1 MEVIFVAVAHKS
13 AISVGL
19 IYIPVDLFKTT
30 RDISISFNQ
39 LCKDT
44 HQRVRYKK
52 YCPSCNKEVK
62 SDDII
67 KGYEFEKDR
76 YVTITEEELEKIKT
90 KKDKTIHVL
99 HFAKMEDVDS
109 IYFEKNYYVVPHS
122 GGEKA
127 FELFRQALLTEEK
140 VAIAKT
146 VIGTNES
153 LIVLYPTD
161 DGIIAKMLYYQEE
174 IQEIPKL
181 QAKVELDENELM
193 MAKTLISSM
202 TKEFDISAYHDEYQE
217 RLREAIQKKIE
228 GQEIVD
234 VDENRPDN
242 VIDFMDALKKTIEM
256 NKNNPFAGTA

>member
-1 MEVIFVAVAHKS
+1 MAVAHKS

-19 IYIPVDLFKTT
+19 IYIPVDLYKTT
-30 RDISISFNQ
+30 RDISINFNQ

-52 YCPSCNKEVK
+52 YCPSCNKEVTTE
-62 SDDII
+62 DII

-76 YVTITEEELEKIKT
+76 YVKISEEELEKIKT

-99 HFAKMEDVDS
+99 HFAKMSDVDP
-109 IYFEKNYYVVPHS
+109 IYFEKNYYVVPHV

-127 FELFRQALLTEEK
+127 FELFRQALLVEEK
-140 VAIAKT
+140 VAVAKT
-146 VIGTNES
+146 VMGTNES
-153 LIVLYPTD
+153 LIVLYPTNE
-161 DGIIAKMLYYQEE
+161 GIIAKLLFYQEE

-181 QAKVELDENELM
+181 TTKPEVEDNELM
-193 MAKTLISSM
+193 MAKTLITSM
-202 TKEFDISAYHDEYQE
+202 TKEFDITAYHDEYQE
-217 RLREAIQKKIE
+217 RLRSAIQKKIE

-234 VDENRPDN
+234 ADQGKQDN

-256 NKNNPFAGTA
+256 KQDHPFVGTA

>member
-109 IYFEKNYYVVPHS
+109 IYFEKNYYVVPHT

>member
-1 MEVIFVAVAHKS
+1 MAVAHKS

-62 SDDII
+62 SEDII

-109 IYFEKNYYVVPHS
+109 IYFEKNYYVVPHA

-153 LIVLYPTD
+153 LIVLYPTE

-174 IQEIPKL
+174 IQEIPKVI
-181 QAKVELDENELM
+181 AKVELDESELM

-202 TKEFDISAYHDEYQE
+202 TKEFDITAYHDEYQE

>member
-1 MEVIFVAVAHKS
+1 MAVAHKS

-62 SDDII
+62 TDDII

-109 IYFEKNYYVVPHS
+109 IYFEKNYYVVPHT

-153 LIVLYPTD
+153 LIVLYPTN

>member
-1 MEVIFVAVAHKS
+1 MAVAHKS

>member
-1 MEVIFVAVAHKS
+1 MAVAHKS

-109 IYFEKNYYVVPHS
+109 IYFEKNYYVVPHK

-153 LIVLYPTD
+153 LIVLYPTN

>member
-1 MEVIFVAVAHKS
+1 MAVAHKS

-99 HFAKMEDVDS
+99 HFAKMEDLDS
-109 IYFEKNYYVVPHS
+109 IYFEKNYYVVPHT

-153 LIVLYPTD
+153 LIVLYPTN

>member
-1 MEVIFVAVAHKS
+1 MAVAHKS

-109 IYFEKNYYVVPHS
+109 IYFEKNYYVVPHT

-153 LIVLYPTD
+153 LIVLYPTS

-181 QAKVELDENELM
+181 QAKVDLDENELM

>member
-1 MEVIFVAVAHKS
+1 MAVAHKS

-109 IYFEKNYYVVPHS
+109 IYFEKNYYVVPHT

>member
-109 IYFEKNYYVVPHS
+109 IYFEKNYYVVPHT

-153 LIVLYPTD
+153 LIVLYPTN